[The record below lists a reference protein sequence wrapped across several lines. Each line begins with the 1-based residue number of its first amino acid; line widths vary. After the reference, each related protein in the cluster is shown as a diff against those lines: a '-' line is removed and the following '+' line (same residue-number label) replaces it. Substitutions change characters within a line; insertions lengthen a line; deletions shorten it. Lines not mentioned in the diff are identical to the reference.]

1 MAQMARKIIQFLA
14 DESGATAIEYATIAA
29 LVSVGLVG
37 TFEIMG
43 QSVNG
48 SMTSVAAELETVANE
63 IQ

>member
-1 MAQMARKIIQFLA
+1 VAQMARKIIQFLA

-37 TFEIMG
+37 TFDIMG